1 MNATM
6 RENESVAPYAANPAQ
21 IGRTLKMW
29 RALRRVKQVH
39 AAELFGVSQTTIS
52 RWESGAQGVEEDR
65 RAAIMRVLEA
75 RLDSAADRQ
84 LAMLVAR
91 SNAPIHLVCDL
102 THRLLALSPRR
113 ARDCKVAAATLIGT
127 SLWPHAS
134 ESIIALE
141 RDLPDLGWL
150 EPAPPVVEGATGP
163 NASDMLVIRPSRF
176 RYTRFQ
182 LSSGGHA
189 RLVETIEADD

>member
-1 MNATM
+1 VNATM

-29 RALRRVKQVH
+29 RALRRVKQAH

-65 RAAIMRVLEA
+65 RVAIMRVLEA

-113 ARDCKVAAATLIGT
+113 ARDCKVAAATLIGA

>member
-1 MNATM
+1 LNAIINDNQ
-6 RENESVAPYAANPAQ
+6 RPIPYAANPAQ
-21 IGRTLKMW
+21 IGRALKMW
-29 RALRRVKQVH
+29 RALRCVKQAH

-52 RWESGAQGVEEDR
+52 RWESGAQCVEEDR
-65 RAAIMRVLEA
+65 RAEIMRVLEA

-91 SNAPIHLVCDL
+91 SNAAVHLVCDL
-102 THRLLALSPRR
+102 THRLLALSRR
-113 ARDCKVAAATLIGT
+113 RERDCKVAATALMGA

-134 ESIIALE
+134 ESIVALE
-141 RDLPDLGWL
+141 RDLPGLGWL
-150 EPAPPVVEGATGP
+150 EPAPPVVEGATGA
-163 NASDMLVIRPSRF
+163 NASDMLVIRPGRF